1 MKIRVGQWVKL
12 TGAKP
17 RDSAGRVIENIMGN
31 CVVRFPTH
39 TIPCLESELVLVKKR
54 RDEDDD

>member
-1 MKIRVGQWVKL
+1 MRIRVGQWVKL

-17 RDSAGRVIENIMGN
+17 RDPAGQVIENIMGK

-39 TIPCLESELVLVKKR
+39 SIPCLESELVLVMKR
-54 RDEDDD
+54 RDENDD